1 MRSMP
6 STNPSR
12 VVEALASVSLIRT
25 TLPLVRSTSVPTDER
40 LAAPLSSRLPN
51 GQGPAVPRFPP
62 GGCGC
67 SPCCRSCRAFRR
79 PWSAAPGAACP
90 AGSKSAA
97 PSSTPRA
104 AGRGSPGRSSHATPT
119 ARMMLRRRLPCAS
132 SYPRSAP
139 ATTASAADTPRLRRA
154 VRPATVGSADRR
166 AAHIR
171 MENAPRGGRRNRLSP
186 GEPLFEAVACL
197 LRKRWSPEQIAGRRK
212 RMEGGVEASS
222 GLSVS
227 HETIY
232 QAIHALPRGELK
244 KELLTCFRQDK
255 PHRGRRSKV
264 DEKRGKICN
273 MASIHSRPGEIE
285 GRLVPG
291 HWEGYLIKG
300 AANRSSVGTLV
311 ERTSG
316 KVVLIKLTDAKAST
330 TRDGFVEGMLR
341 IPAPLRLTMTYD
353 QGKEMAR
360 HRELAVAT
368 GIRVYFADPHSP
380 WQRGS
385 NENVNGLLRQ
395 YLPKGA
401 DLTKFAQAHLD
412 GIAADLNSRP
422 RKRHNYATPDE
433 VFDRAIAFENLR
445 IGLG

>member
-1 MRSMP
+1 MAGDCIRL
-6 STNPSR
+6 TAVER
-12 VVEALASVSLIRT
+12 VKIELGLRDGLSLTAI
-25 TLPLVRSTSVPTDER
+25 
-40 LAAPLSSRLPN
+40 AAELGRPKGTMSKEIARN
-51 GQGPAVPRFPP
+51 GGRDTYD
-62 GGCGC
+62 
-67 SPCCRSCRAFRR
+67 
-79 PWSAAPGAACP
+79 
-90 AGSKSAA
+90 AG
-97 PSSTPRA
+97 
-104 AGRGSPGRSSHATPT
+104 
-119 ARMMLRRRLPCAS
+119 
-132 SYPRSAP
+132 
-139 ATTASAADTPRLRRA
+139 
-154 VRPATVGSADRR
+154 

-291 HWEGYLIKG
+291 HWEGDLIKG

-433 VFDRAIAFENLR
+433 VFDALLDKAANAEHVGNGSGVSF
-445 IGLG
+445 GT

>member
-1 MRSMP
+1 
-6 STNPSR
+6 
-12 VVEALASVSLIRT
+12 
-25 TLPLVRSTSVPTDER
+25 
-40 LAAPLSSRLPN
+40 
-51 GQGPAVPRFPP
+51 
-62 GGCGC
+62 
-67 SPCCRSCRAFRR
+67 
-79 PWSAAPGAACP
+79 
-90 AGSKSAA
+90 
-97 PSSTPRA
+97 
-104 AGRGSPGRSSHATPT
+104 
-119 ARMMLRRRLPCAS
+119 
-132 SYPRSAP
+132 
-139 ATTASAADTPRLRRA
+139 
-154 VRPATVGSADRR
+154 
-166 AAHIR
+166 
-171 MENAPRGGRRNRLSP
+171 
-186 GEPLFEAVACL
+186 
-197 LRKRWSPEQIAGRRK
+197 
-212 RMEGGVEASS
+212 MEGGVEASS

-291 HWEGYLIKG
+291 HWEGDLIKG

-433 VFDRAIAFENLR
+433 VFDALLDKAANAEHAGNGSGVSF
-445 IGLG
+445 GT

>member
-40 LAAPLSSRLPN
+40 LAAPLIKSPSQWPGTSR
-51 GQGPAVPRFPP
+51 
-62 GGCGC
+62 
-67 SPCCRSCRAFRR
+67 
-79 PWSAAPGAACP
+79 
-90 AGSKSAA
+90 
-97 PSSTPRA
+97 PSI
-104 AGRGSPGRSSHATPT
+104 SPGRLWMLAMLQILPRFSST
-119 ARMMLRRRLPCAS
+119 LERR
-132 SYPRSAP
+132 PR
-139 ATTASAADTPRLRRA
+139 
-154 VRPATVGSADRR
+154 
-166 AAHIR
+166 
-171 MENAPRGGRRNRLSP
+171 
-186 GEPLFEAVACL
+186 C
-197 LRKRWSPEQIAGRRK
+197 
-212 RMEGGVEASS
+212 
-222 GLSVS
+222 GLSCRKQVS
-227 HETIY
+227 SSFFNS
-232 QAIHALPRGELK
+232 P
-244 KELLTCFRQDK
+244 
-255 PHRGRRSKV
+255 
-264 DEKRGKICN
+264 RGKICN

-291 HWEGYLIKG
+291 HWEGDLIKG

-412 GIAADLNSRP
+412 GIAADLNSQP

-433 VFDRAIAFENLR
+433 IFDALLDKAANAEHAGNGSGVSF
-445 IGLG
+445 GT

>member
-1 MRSMP
+1 MAGDCIRL
-6 STNPSR
+6 TA
-12 VVEALASVSLIRT
+12 VERGKIELGLRDGLSLTAIAAELWR
-25 TLPLVRSTSVPTDER
+25 PTGTMSKEIPR
-40 LAAPLSSRLPN
+40 N
-51 GQGPAVPRFPP
+51 GGRDTYD
-62 GGCGC
+62 
-67 SPCCRSCRAFRR
+67 
-79 PWSAAPGAACP
+79 
-90 AGSKSAA
+90 AG
-97 PSSTPRA
+97 
-104 AGRGSPGRSSHATPT
+104 
-119 ARMMLRRRLPCAS
+119 
-132 SYPRSAP
+132 
-139 ATTASAADTPRLRRA
+139 
-154 VRPATVGSADRR
+154 

-291 HWEGYLIKG
+291 HWEGDLIKG

-380 WQRGS
+380 WQRVS

-395 YLPKGA
+395 YPPKGA

-433 VFDRAIAFENLR
+433 VFDALLDKAANAEHAGNGSGVSFGTSIRPLILTFCPTPAETLARLAIFCWAASMICTTDAALSAFMRIIIAAAASCMRAV
-445 IGLG
+445 

>member
-40 LAAPLSSRLPN
+40 LAAPLIKSPSQWPGTSR
-51 GQGPAVPRFPP
+51 
-62 GGCGC
+62 
-67 SPCCRSCRAFRR
+67 
-79 PWSAAPGAACP
+79 
-90 AGSKSAA
+90 
-97 PSSTPRA
+97 PSI
-104 AGRGSPGRSSHATPT
+104 SPGRLW
-119 ARMMLRRRLPCAS
+119 MLAML
-132 SYPRSAP
+132 
-139 ATTASAADTPRLRRA
+139 
-154 VRPATVGSADRR
+154 
-166 AAHIR
+166 
-171 MENAPRGGRRNRLSP
+171 
-186 GEPLFEAVACL
+186 
-197 LRKRWSPEQIAGRRK
+197 QI
-212 RMEGGVEASS
+212 
-222 GLSVS
+222 
-227 HETIY
+227 
-232 QAIHALPRGELK
+232 LPRGELK

-255 PHRGRRSKV
+255 PHRGRRSNV

-291 HWEGYLIKG
+291 HWEGDLIKG

-341 IPAPLRLTMTYD
+341 IPAPLRLTITYD

-433 VFDRAIAFENLR
+433 VFDALLDKAANAEHAGNGSGVSF
-445 IGLG
+445 GT